1 MKHICVV
8 SFFRHDIHS
17 FFLSVDVWLQFQFHW
32 PVHFIATIFNII
44 WSGSSAFLLMI
55 NRRILISAFF
65 FFHRCLGPEFK
76 LWRQRIMIIWEEEF
90 HEMRSNRLR
99 KEKKNQL
106 QNDAEFGVRL
116 RLKCVTI
123 YFNQKTEI
131 FKLSTH
137 FTVRNIWNVNG
148 STNNSTIAS
157 EKAISNVIIMKI
169 FGWPANA

>member
-1 MKHICVV
+1 MLKNADVFRRKPTKKKNKLIMKHICVV

-65 FFHRCLGPEFK
+65 FFHRCVGPGFK

-99 KEKKNQL
+99 NEKKTSCKMM
-106 QNDAEFGVRL
+106 QNLV
-116 RLKCVTI
+116 CVC
-123 YFNQKTEI
+123 
-131 FKLSTH
+131 
-137 FTVRNIWNVNG
+137 G
-148 STNNSTIAS
+148 
-157 EKAISNVIIMKI
+157 
-169 FGWPANA
+169 